1 MCLGV
6 WSLRGY
12 VKDKDINSVTSLE
25 EVVGEERMEE
35 LSANWDIIQVD

>member
-12 VKDKDINSVTSLE
+12 VRDKDINKVTAQE
-25 EVVGEERMEE
+25 EIVGEEKMDE
-35 LSANWDIIQVD
+35 LPINWDAIA